1 MSAAR
6 GILLAEDDADLR
18 LALKLSLEAAGY
30 TVAIAANAQE
40 ALAVQRREPAEVLVT
55 DIFMPE
61 GDGFEAIDA
70 FRREF
75 PATRIVVVSGGGQ
88 RGKADY
94 LAAARLAGV
103 DATLQKPFEIEVLLE
118 TLRGL

>member
-1 MSAAR
+1 MSTVR
-6 GILLAEDDADLR
+6 TILLAEDDADLR

-30 TVAIAANAQE
+30 AVATAANAQE
-40 ALAVQRREPAEVLVT
+40 ALAIQRRNPADVLVT

-61 GDGFEAIDA
+61 GDGFEAMDA

-75 PATRIVVVSGGGQ
+75 PSTRIVVVSGGGQ

-94 LAAARLAGV
+94 LATARLTGA
-103 DATLQKPFEIEVLLE
+103 DFTLQKPFDVEALLE
-118 TLRGL
+118 VIRRL

>member
-6 GILLAEDDADLR
+6 KILLAEDDSDLR

-30 TVAIAANAQE
+30 TVATAANAQE

-55 DIFMPE
+55 DIFMPD
-61 GDGFEAIDA
+61 GDGFEAVDA

-75 PATRIVVVSGGGQ
+75 PSTRIVVVSGGGQ

-103 DATLQKPFEIEVLLE
+103 DATLQKPFEIEALLE

>member
-6 GILLAEDDADLR
+6 RILLAEDDADLR

-40 ALAVQRREPAEVLVT
+40 ALAVQRREPADVLVT

-88 RGKADY
+88 RGRADY

-118 TLRGL
+118 MLRGL

>member
-6 GILLAEDDADLR
+6 RILLAEDDADLR

-30 TVAIAANAQE
+30 TVATAANAQE
-40 ALAVQRREPAEVLVT
+40 ALALQRREPAEVLVT

-61 GDGFEAIDA
+61 GDGFEAMDA

-75 PATRIVVVSGGGQ
+75 PSTRIVVVSGGGQ
-88 RGKADY
+88 RGKGDY

-103 DATLQKPFEIEVLLE
+103 DATLQKPFEIEALLE
-118 TLRGL
+118 TLRRL

>member
-6 GILLAEDDADLR
+6 RILLAEDDADLR

-30 TVAIAANAQE
+30 TVATAANAQE

-118 TLRGL
+118 TLRRL

>member
-6 GILLAEDDADLR
+6 RLLLAEDDADLR

-40 ALAVQRREPAEVLVT
+40 ALAVQRREPADVLVT

-103 DATLQKPFEIEVLLE
+103 DATLQKPFEIEVLLA

>member
-1 MSAAR
+1 MSAACR
-6 GILLAEDDADLR
+6 ILLAEDDGDLR

-40 ALAVQRREPAEVLVT
+40 ALALQRREPADVLVT

-118 TLRGL
+118 TLRRL

>member
-1 MSAAR
+1 MRAAR
-6 GILLAEDDADLR
+6 RILLAEDDADLR

-75 PATRIVVVSGGGQ
+75 PATRIVAVSGGGQ
-88 RGKADY
+88 RGRADY

-103 DATLQKPFEIEVLLE
+103 DATLQKPFEIDVLLE
-118 TLRGL
+118 TLRAL

>member
-6 GILLAEDDADLR
+6 RILLAEDDADLR

-30 TVAIAANAQE
+30 TVATAANAQE

-61 GDGFEAIDA
+61 GDGFEAIEA

-88 RGKADY
+88 RGRADY

-103 DATLQKPFEIEVLLE
+103 DATLQKPFEIEALLE
-118 TLRGL
+118 TLRRL

>member
-6 GILLAEDDADLR
+6 RILLAEDDADLR

-88 RGKADY
+88 RGRADY

-103 DATLQKPFEIEVLLE
+103 DATLQKPFEIEALLE
-118 TLRGL
+118 TLRRL

>member
-1 MSAAR
+1 MSAACR
-6 GILLAEDDADLR
+6 ILLAEDDGDLR

-40 ALAVQRREPAEVLVT
+40 ALALQRREPADVLVT

-70 FRREF
+70 FRRGF

-118 TLRGL
+118 TLRRL

>member
-6 GILLAEDDADLR
+6 RILLAEDDADLR

-88 RGKADY
+88 RGRADY

>member
-6 GILLAEDDADLR
+6 RILLAEDDADLR

-103 DATLQKPFEIEVLLE
+103 DATLQKPFEIEVLLA

>member
-6 GILLAEDDADLR
+6 RLLLAEDDADLR

-40 ALAVQRREPAEVLVT
+40 ALAVQRREPADVLVT

-88 RGKADY
+88 RGRADY

>member
-6 GILLAEDDADLR
+6 RILLAEDDADLR

-40 ALAVQRREPAEVLVT
+40 ALAVQRREPVEVLVT

-118 TLRGL
+118 TLRRL

>member
-1 MSAAR
+1 VNGPR
-6 GILLAEDDADLR
+6 RILLAEDDADFR
-18 LALKLSLEAAGY
+18 LALKLALEAAGY
-30 TVAIAANAQE
+30 AVEIAANAQE
-40 ALAVQRREPAEVLVT
+40 ALAAQRRQPAHVLVT

-61 GDGFEAIDA
+61 GDGFEAIDG

-118 TLRGL
+118 TLRRL

>member
-6 GILLAEDDADLR
+6 RILLAEDDADLR
-18 LALKLSLEAAGY
+18 LALRLALEAAGD
-30 TVAIAANAQE
+30 TVAIPANAQE
-40 ALAVQRREPAEVLVT
+40 ALALQRREPAEVLIT

-61 GDGFEAIDA
+61 GDGFEAIDS

-75 PATRIVVVSGGGQ
+75 PDTRIVAVSGGGQ
-88 RGKADY
+88 RGRTDY
-94 LAAARLAGV
+94 LASARLAGV
-103 DATLQKPFEIEVLLE
+103 DATLQKPFEIDVLLE

>member
-6 GILLAEDDADLR
+6 RILLAEDDADLR

-40 ALAVQRREPAEVLVT
+40 ALAVQRREPADVLVT

-88 RGKADY
+88 RGRADY

-103 DATLQKPFEIEVLLE
+103 DATLQKPFEIEVLLA

>member
-1 MSAAR
+1 MSAPR
-6 GILLAEDDADLR
+6 RILLAEDDADFR
-18 LALKLSLEAAGY
+18 LALKLVLEAAGY
-30 TVAIAANAQE
+30 SVEVAGNAQE
-40 ALAVQRREPAEVLVT
+40 ALAAQRRQPAHVLVT

-61 GDGFEAIDA
+61 GDGFEAIDG

-75 PATRIVVVSGGGQ
+75 PAARIIVVSGGGQ

-103 DATLQKPFEIEVLLE
+103 DATLQKPFEVEALLE

>member
-6 GILLAEDDADLR
+6 RILLAEDDADLR

-40 ALAVQRREPAEVLVT
+40 ALAVQRREPADVLVT

-103 DATLQKPFEIEVLLE
+103 DAALQKPFEIEVLLE

>member
-6 GILLAEDDADLR
+6 RILLAEDDADLR

-30 TVAIAANAQE
+30 TVAIAASAQE

-118 TLRGL
+118 MLRGL

>member
-1 MSAAR
+1 VSAAR
-6 GILLAEDDADLR
+6 RVLLAEDDADLR

-30 TVAIAANAQE
+30 TVATAANAQE

-55 DIFMPE
+55 DIFMPD
-61 GDGFEAIDA
+61 GDGFEAMDA
-70 FRREF
+70 FRRDF
-75 PATRIVVVSGGGQ
+75 PSTRIVVVSGGGQ

-103 DATLQKPFEIEVLLE
+103 DATLQKPFEIDVLLE

>member
-6 GILLAEDDADLR
+6 RILLAEDDADLR

-118 TLRGL
+118 TLRRL

>member
-6 GILLAEDDADLR
+6 RILLAEDDADLR

-40 ALAVQRREPAEVLVT
+40 ALAVQRREPADVLVT

-88 RGKADY
+88 RGRADY

>member
-6 GILLAEDDADLR
+6 RILLAEDDADLR

-88 RGKADY
+88 RGRADY

-118 TLRGL
+118 TLRRL

>member
-30 TVAIAANAQE
+30 TVATAANAQE
-40 ALAVQRREPAEVLVT
+40 ALAVQRREPADVLVT

>member
-6 GILLAEDDADLR
+6 RILLAEDDADLR

-103 DATLQKPFEIEVLLE
+103 DATLQKPFEIEVLLQ
-118 TLRGL
+118 TLRRL

>member
-1 MSAAR
+1 MSPAR
-6 GILLAEDDADLR
+6 RILLAEDDADLR

-103 DATLQKPFEIEVLLE
+103 DATLQKPFEIEVLLA

>member
-6 GILLAEDDADLR
+6 RILLAEDDADLR

-88 RGKADY
+88 RGRADY

-103 DATLQKPFEIEVLLE
+103 DATLQKPFEIEVLLA